1 MGKYSCP
8 ECSGITGVVETRPSN
23 GRLKRRRAC
32 KQGHR
37 FTTVEIPH
45 TAPKQIFELLKWLK
59 LDPDLMDYAKH
70 KISHMLLNTPLDEEE
85 DE

>member
-1 MGKYSCP
+1 MGKYYCP

-37 FTTVEIPH
+37 FTTVEVPH
-45 TAPKQIFELLKWLK
+45 TAPKEVMALLSWLGVSGDM
-59 LDPDLMDYAKH
+59 LDYAKH
-70 KISHMLLNTPLDEEE
+70 KMSHILLGTPLDEDS